1 VLLSVNF
8 IRSKRRLVAA
18 RAQELVERALEDLV
32 AAVVMQRQLYQSL
45 QAKR

>member
-1 VLLSVNF
+1 
-8 IRSKRRLVAA
+8 VAA